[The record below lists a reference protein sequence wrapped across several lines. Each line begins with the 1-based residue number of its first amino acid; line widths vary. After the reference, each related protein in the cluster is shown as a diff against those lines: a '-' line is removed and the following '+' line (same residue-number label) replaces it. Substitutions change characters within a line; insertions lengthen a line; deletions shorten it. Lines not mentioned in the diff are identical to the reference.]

1 VTVPSFD
8 ARLIEAL
15 LFAAPEPLDEAALKA
30 RLPET
35 ADLAA
40 LLAELKAH
48 YAERGVNLA
57 ELGGRWQFRTAPDL
71 GSHLKLQVEVRRKL
85 SRAAVETLAIIAYH
99 QPITRAEIE
108 EVRGVGLSRGTLDLL
123 LEAGFIRPRGHRE
136 APGRP
141 ALWVTTD
148 MFLEHFGLA
157 SLDDLPGLS
166 DLKASGLLDQR
177 GPLPAMEQ
185 VADAVIETDPDDEP
199 EPDDAEGE
207 VEEPG
212 SEGASDDAEPAR
224 DAS

>member
-8 ARLIEAL
+8 VRLIEAL

-35 ADLAA
+35 TDLKA
-40 LLAELKAH
+40 LLAELQAH
-48 YAERGVNLA
+48 YAERGVNLVEVA
-57 ELGGRWQFRTAPDL
+57 GRWQLRTAPDL
-71 GSHLKLQVEVRRKL
+71 GSHLRLQVEVKRKL
-85 SRAAVETLAIIAYH
+85 SRAAIETLSIIAYH

-185 VADAVIETDPDDEP
+185 VANAVVEQPEEGGEDEP
-199 EPDDAEGE
+199 EPEAEAPEGT
-207 VEEPG
+207 
-212 SEGASDDAEPAR
+212 SEGDGEPAR